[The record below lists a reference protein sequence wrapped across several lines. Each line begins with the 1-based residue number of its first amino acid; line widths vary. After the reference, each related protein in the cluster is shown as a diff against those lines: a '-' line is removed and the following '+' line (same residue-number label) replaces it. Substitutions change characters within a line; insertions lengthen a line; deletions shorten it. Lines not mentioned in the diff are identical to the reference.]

1 MLLLALTKSVDSGHS
16 KKICSLSNFELKP
29 NIESEFF
36 FFFFNM
42 SMNILLFLKFNI
54 RQNTQ
59 IHVKG
64 DCNCKR
70 TDWPAAV
77 RVT

>member
-16 KKICSLSNFELKP
+16 KQICSLSNFELKP
-29 NIESEFF
+29 NIESEIFFKTFF
-36 FFFFNM
+36 FM
-42 SMNILLFLKFNI
+42 KILLFLKFNI